1 MMKQLFFLLLVTT
14 FIHSSF
20 SQEKFVTES
29 DPIAFEGYDLTTY
42 FDGTPQKGKSE
53 HTLQY
58 ENMSLQFTTAENK
71 KRFLEDP
78 EAFMPAY
85 GGWCATAMIY
95 GNAVRPDFSRYK
107 IQNGKILFF
116 EVKAFFNGLTQ
127 WEKDPSYNE
136 VMAEAQFMKYVREN
150 NEN

>member
-1 MMKQLFFLLLVTT
+1 MTKQVLLLLLFAT
-14 FIHSSF
+14 FFNASF
-20 SQEKFVTES
+20 SQEKYVTES

-42 FDGTPQKGKSE
+42 FDGTPRKGTSE

-58 ENMSLQFTTAENK
+58 ENMSLQFASAKNK

-85 GGWCATAMIY
+85 GGWCATAMLY

-107 IQNGKILFF
+107 IQNGKIMFF

-127 WEKDPSYNE
+127 WDKDPAYNE
-136 VMAEAQFMKYVREN
+136 VMAEAQFMKYVRESDGN
-150 NEN
+150 